1 MKMVIRQKLMP
12 TNIPL
17 KNTTSRKLQT
27 EIEILFHSDY
37 AISLIEGTPK
47 KEAKKSFF
55 IIGLIG
61 FSSKLKIVKR
71 DCERHNPYAKHYYQQ
86 TVKKHE
92 EAKELID
99 KIINE
104 CDVKIEEASKEG
116 IGLLL
121 ATNLNPTKR
130 TFKFSVPLCY
140 QIAILLNKYDLCIRK
155 LQPLKDMEYISGREL
170 NRKVDLMS
178 KHMRKLFHSAELYH
192 STPLTISDLQ
202 TGNDKALKAEKL
214 MGRLP
219 GHE

>member
-1 MKMVIRQKLMP
+1 MPANTPQK
-12 TNIPL
+12 N
-17 KNTTSRKLQT
+17 KTTKKLQT

-37 AISLIEGTPK
+37 AINLIEGTPK
-47 KEAKKSFF
+47 KETEKSFF

-71 DCERHNPYAKHYYQQ
+71 DCERHNPYAKHYYQN
-86 TVKKHE
+86 TEKKYE
-92 EAKELID
+92 EAKEIID
-99 KIINE
+99 KIISE
-104 CDVKIEEASKEG
+104 CDVKIEEASEDG
-116 IGLLL
+116 IGLLP

-130 TFKFSVPLCY
+130 TFKFSVPLCF
-140 QIAILLNKYDLCIRK
+140 QIAILLKKYDLCIRK

-178 KHMRKLFHSAELYH
+178 KHMRKLFHSAELYS
-192 STPLTISDLQ
+192 STPLTINDLQ
-202 TGNDKALKAEKL
+202 IGNDKALKAEKL